1 MDSVLQKS
9 RGISN
14 VISSIKLETQ
24 IENQNENIG
33 MVEEETLVS
42 TFYPNPIKKV
52 CSFLAAIFFLSS
64 ERFFSAVFSHCLHI
78 DITPPEY
85 TIHFG
90 VFVPMTLKETSGSV
104 IVILATF

>member
-33 MVEEETLVS
+33 MVEEETFVS
-42 TFYPNPIKKV
+42 TFYPIKKV
-52 CSFLAAIFFLSS
+52 CSFWAAIFFIPS
-64 ERFFSAVFSHCLHI
+64 EIFFSAVFSHCLHI

>member
-33 MVEEETLVS
+33 MVEEETFVS
-42 TFYPNPIKKV
+42 TFYPIKKV
-52 CSFLAAIFFLSS
+52 CSFWAAIFFLSLLKD
-64 ERFFSAVFSHCLHI
+64 FFRQYFPTVYILTLHRLN
-78 DITPPEY
+78 TQY
-85 TIHFG
+85 T
-90 VFVPMTLKETSGSV
+90 
-104 IVILATF
+104 LAYLCQ

>member
-1 MDSVLQKS
+1 M
-9 RGISN
+9 
-14 VISSIKLETQ
+14 ISSIKLETQ

-33 MVEEETLVS
+33 MVEEETFVS
-42 TFYPNPIKKV
+42 TFYPIKKV
-52 CSFLAAIFFLSS
+52 CSFWAAIFFISS
-64 ERFFSAVFSHCLHI
+64 EIFFSAVFSHCLHI

>member
-24 IENQNENIG
+24 IENQNENIR
-33 MVEEETLVS
+33 MVEEETFVS

-52 CSFLAAIFFLSS
+52 CSFWAAIFLLSS
-64 ERFFSAVFSHCLHI
+64 ERFFSAVFFSHCLHI

-90 VFVPMTLKETSGSV
+90 VFVPMTL
-104 IVILATF
+104 